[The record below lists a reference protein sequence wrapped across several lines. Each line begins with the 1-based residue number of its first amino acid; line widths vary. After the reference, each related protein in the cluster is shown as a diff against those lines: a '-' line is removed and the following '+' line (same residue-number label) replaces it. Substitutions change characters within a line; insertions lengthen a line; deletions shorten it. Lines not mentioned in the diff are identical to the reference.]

1 MCGEIYSFAM
11 LHDYN
16 SYSISEDSTSKGIDL
31 AEERKMIIN
40 TSGKYD
46 ENLKT
51 LQQNLNVIFKKLA
64 PLDPDGRYGEKTKN
78 RIKDFERLLK
88 VAFSEKASKS
98 IGIKGLP
105 TPAVFYTAAD
115 IVKEGTDKVFK
126 MI

>member
-1 MCGEIYSFAM
+1 M

-64 PLDPDGRYGEKTKN
+64 PLDADGRYGEKTKN